1 MIDPQTWSSCSTVI
15 QRAGR
20 AKEDLVILQASAGT
34 EMASN
39 TVSNQR
45 PDLHTHVMA
54 TTVGRE
60 TQHRLPV
67 ITCGSEQCSARLT
80 LTPPLPQIS
89 RAVPSTSARTHL
101 APGASCVERGSEL
114 CQQRSSRRGFEGS
127 GESRNVRGHHGTAA
141 TVIVRSC
148 VTHRGRRDRK
158 V

>member
-101 APGASCVERGSEL
+101 APDLKMNSTDGFPASVVL
-114 CQQRSSRRGFEGS
+114 RRAKHYSF
-127 GESRNVRGHHGTAA
+127 
-141 TVIVRSC
+141 
-148 VTHRGRRDRK
+148 K
-158 V
+158 VLL